1 MRTDDFIVT
10 IAYFS
15 IPIQILVSLYRYP
28 RLHSMPWTILVLV
41 ILFAL
46 FVFLCGAGH
55 LLKCL
60 GMGETKAFIVVN
72 AITAIISLSTAL
84 YLLPITPFLM
94 SSLDHNIQELVK
106 LNEETEDSKRK
117 LMTFMA
123 FLCHEIRNP
132 LFIITSTISFLEEN
146 PDDIEASGS
155 MSLIKQS
162 ADLMLRLVNDV
173 LDISRLESGK
183 LELEKHDFDL
193 HQTIEGATTSARAH
207 IRERHGKNTEGDNGE
222 PVVGFRSHVDPEVPR
237 LVHGDQVRVLQV
249 CLNLLSNAVKFT
261 ESGFIDF
268 RVSVCD
274 YEDSLLNDHISD
286 CSSTAMDFVMS
297 SAPSE
302 DVTDDATLLLDEA
315 ESGKKDKSRR
325 SLSNPDLTVLKIRV
339 EDTGCG
345 IPAEQTSRIFRPYC
359 MAKLSEYRQYGG
371 TGLGLAIVSKLAS
384 IMNGSITVRSS
395 VGIGSV
401 FEAYLVVERASLS
414 ASFEMS
420 DNISL
425 SSTSIEALD
434 PLPQLPTGFSNSQHI
449 ESSQNVIRVAP
460 KRSASLPRMT
470 ITKFDYPTGE
480 AVVLV
485 VDDNSMNRKLLT
497 RMLKS
502 FGLECQEACNGQEAI
517 DVMLRSRNKTG
528 DKRDPQIVFVL
539 MDLSMPVMGGCEAT
553 RLIRQYG
560 MEVPIMALT
569 AAAIEEG
576 REGAMAAG
584 VTDFGTKPILR
595 DELNLKCVRFISQT
609 HPPYAK
615 LELLT

>member
-1 MRTDDFIVT
+1 MRTDDLIIT

-28 RLHSMPWTILVLV
+28 RLHCMPWTILVLV
-41 ILFAL
+41 VFFAL

-55 LLKCL
+55 ILRCL
-60 GMGETKAFIVVN
+60 NMGETRAFIVVN
-72 AITAIISLSTAL
+72 AITAIVSLSTAL

-146 PDDIEASGS
+146 PDDVEALGS

-207 IRERHGKNTEGDNGE
+207 IRERHGKNKEDGSGE
-222 PVVGFRSHVDPEVPR
+222 PVVRFRSHVDPEVPR

-261 ESGFIDF
+261 ERGFIDF

-286 CSSTAMDFVMS
+286 CLTTAMDFVMR

-302 DVTDDATLLLDEA
+302 DATDDATLLLDEA
-315 ESGKKDKSRR
+315 ESGKIDKSRR
-325 SLSNPDLTVLKIRV
+325 SHSNPDLTVLKIRV

-359 MAKLSEYRQYGG
+359 MAKLSEFRQYGG
-371 TGLGLAIVSKLAS
+371 TGLGLAIVSKLAT
-384 IMNGSITVRSS
+384 IMNGSVTVRSS

-414 ASFEMS
+414 ASFSMN
-420 DNISL
+420 DN
-425 SSTSIEALD
+425 
-434 PLPQLPTGFSNSQHI
+434 HI
-449 ESSQNVIRVAP
+449 ESSQNLIRVAP

-470 ITKFDYPTGE
+470 ITKFDFPTGE

-609 HPPYAK
+609 HPSNAK